1 MEHDNSAATCGFFLS
16 LVFSHSVVM
25 MTLSSVLTSLAL
37 FFIEIIKINDSQKD
51 CLVVAPFRILFIY
64 FFL

>member
-1 MEHDNSAATCGFFLS
+1 MEYDNSAATCGFFLS

-37 FFIEIIKINDSQKD
+37 FFIEIIKINDSQ
-51 CLVVAPFRILFIY
+51 
-64 FFL
+64 